1 MSRAEAVSDALA
13 DRGLRLV
20 LAESCTGGLL
30 AARFTD
36 RPGASRFFEA
46 GLVTYSNAAKQSVLG
61 VSPETLVA
69 HGAVSGEVAREML
82 DGARSRTG
90 ADATV
95 AITGIAGPGGGTPD
109 KPVGTV
115 WIGAAVDETVRVQR
129 FHFDGDRAQVRAS
142 SVDAALDLLHSL
154 LAAGP

>member
-1 MSRAEAVSDALA
+1 MSRAEAVGEVLA
-13 DRGLRLV
+13 DRGLKLV

-61 VSPETLVA
+61 VSPETLAA

-142 SVDAALDLLHSL
+142 SVDAALELLHSL